1 MAAAAASTRRLLS
14 AVARLTGDPGR
25 SVRHGSLFRIEVESS
40 DGKTCAVT
48 VQVNDHRERPSKAAL
63 NDIADRLRVERKE
76 IASVLDKWG
85 EAELREHLGKLT
97 AEELRQPA
105 HGLAPRS

>member
-25 SVRHGSLFRIEVESS
+25 SVRHGSLFRIEVESK
-40 DGKTCAVT
+40 DGKLCAIT

-63 NDIADRLRVERKE
+63 KDIATRFRIDPKD
-76 IASVLDKWG
+76 IAEALDNWG
-85 EAELREHLGKLT
+85 QAELRQHLSKLSSD
-97 AEELRQPA
+97 ELRQPA
-105 HGLAPRS
+105 HGRGPRA